1 MLASSTSGEMD
12 TMKKHSEQLGKWGK
26 FREIFPFLSG
36 WEFGEG
42 ETPIYRVSLPLPF
55 ALTTDI
61 KR

>member
-1 MLASSTSGEMD
+1 
-12 TMKKHSEQLGKWGK
+12 MKKHSERLGKWGN
-26 FREIFPFLSG
+26 FREIFPFFSG

-61 KR
+61 ER